1 MSSRFRRMPSY
12 HYVDNT
18 DGNILNPAA
27 NVLRDYTISGNHG
40 KNLIPY
46 PFPYHSIY
54 GVKNGITVTDSGN
67 SSITLNGTA
76 TASTPIYLTGTS
88 EFSIL
93 SGKYFFSGIA
103 QKLSGLSMSIEAI
116 TDDGV
121 SFYSTDH
128 GGGGVLNAAVAANA
142 EKELGVNITIRISKG
157 AVLENVIV
165 KPQLEKYNA
174 RENLIP
180 YPYSNTTKT
189 DNGITFTD
197 NGDGTITAN
206 GTATGRAQFFAR
218 NSSNKLLIDDNYTYV
233 FSGCPQGGSSS
244 TYSLEFSAYN
254 NNNLSLS
261 RADYGSGTYFE
272 STELAGL
279 TGITAKI
286 VISKGATVNNLVF
299 SPRIEKYHAESEPY
313 KAVGD
318 YDTESGKYKIPVKNG
333 NEVTNILLD
342 APVKPGESIN
352 KINDNLPDIKLHD
365 GTNVLTVQTEV
376 KPSAVNWQ
384 YYKY

>member
-46 PFPYHSIY
+46 PFTYHSIY

-76 TASTPIYLTGTS
+76 TAATVVYLASPTNYS
-88 EFSIL
+88 L
-93 SGKYFFSGIA
+93 PSGRYFFSGIL
-103 QKLSGLSMSIEAI
+103 QKLDGLTLAVTAEAN
-116 TDDGV
+116 DGSSV
-121 SFYSTDH
+121 YVTEH
-128 GGGGVLNAAVAANA
+128 GGGHLLDTTRLANA
-142 EKELGVNITIRISKG
+142 DNYLGITIAIRIRSG
-157 AVLENVIV
+157 TVLENVIV

-174 RENLIP
+174 QENLIP

-189 DNGITFTD
+189 VNGITFTD

-206 GTATGRAQFFAR
+206 GTATGSAQFYAR
-218 NSSNKLLIDDNYTYV
+218 NNSNRLSIDGNYSYV
-233 FSGCPQGGSSS
+233 LSGCPQGGSSS

-254 NNNLSLS
+254 NNTLSLS
-261 RADYGSGTYFE
+261 RSDYGNGSYFE
-272 STELAGL
+272 STELDGL

-286 VISKGATVNNLVF
+286 VISKGTTVNNLVF
-299 SPRIEKYHAESEPY
+299 SPRIEKYHAEFEPY

-318 YDTESGKYKIPVKNG
+318 YDAESGKYKIPVKNG